1 VGYHTRSQGFE
12 GIPSFLNGV
21 VLALMKSDHDFFKV
35 NNNVK
40 VYLESGGI
48 NLSKR
53 TFKNYSEKHSKLNKS
68 SKTVWYVPEL
78 LVDSLFKPGIKL
90 NPEHKPKYIYLLAY
104 AASVCEVSPG
114 KKGQPT
120 RKTLNKDELKATI
133 QAIEK
138 VHSICNIN
146 KGSAE
151 LIAEL
156 STLYQCIR

>member
-1 VGYHTRSQGFE
+1 MT
-12 GIPSFLNGV
+12 
-21 VLALMKSDHDFFKV
+21 
-35 NNNVK
+35 
-40 VYLESGGI
+40 EST
-48 NLSKR
+48 NTK
-53 TFKNYSEKHSKLNKS
+53 
-68 SKTVWYVPEL
+68 WYVAEL

-104 AASVCEVSPG
+104 AASVCEVSSG
-114 KKGQPT
+114 KKGQPA
-120 RKTLNKDELKATI
+120 RKTLNKEELKATI